1 MKRSDDRS
9 GDRFDDRFDG
19 RVAIVTGGAL
29 GIGGAVARR
38 LAEEGARVL
47 IADIADDAAA
57 ANVATIE
64 KAGGKAIAI
73 HADMNSGEDVRRTIE
88 AAVSG
93 FGRLDFLIQ
102 NAWGAPTEKVSGS
115 AIDLSEAGWDEG
127 MRVMTKALFL
137 GAKYGVPEI
146 VRTGGGAI
154 VNIASVHGLLMAP
167 NKLVYEAAKSA
178 VIGMTRQ
185 MAIDFSPMGVRV
197 NAICPGHI
205 VTERAA
211 RRWAQIPDAVAFL
224 ENQYPVRRLGDPADV
239 AAAVAFLCSDDA
251 SFITGHPL
259 VVDGGLSIQLQED
272 LGIQQA
278 QYVLNNPDAKLP
290 R

>member
-1 MKRSDDRS
+1 MK
-9 GDRFDDRFDG
+9 RFDDRFDG
-19 RVAIVTGGAL
+19 RFDDRVAIVTGGAL

-38 LAEEGARVL
+38 LAEQGARVL

-57 ANVATIE
+57 ANVATID
-64 KAGGKAIAI
+64 KVGGKAIAI

-115 AIDLSEAGWDEG
+115 AIDLPEAGWDEG

-146 VRTGGGAI
+146 IRTGGGAI

-224 ENQYPVRRLGDPADV
+224 ENQYPVRRLGTPADV

-278 QYVLNNPDAKLP
+278 QFVLNNPDAKLP